1 MRRVEGFELLFPPG
15 HPPAVDI
22 RNIAIIAHVDHGK
35 TTLVDGLLRQSG
47 AFRANQTIATCVMD
61 SNDQEKERGITIL
74 AKNTSVRW
82 GEAKIN
88 IIDTPGHADFGGEV
102 ERVLR
107 MAEGVLLL
115 VDAYEG
121 PMPQTR
127 FVLRKAMAN
136 GLKPIVV
143 VNKIDR
149 PEARPAE
156 VLNEIYDLFIDLDA
170 TDDQLEFPVI
180 YASGRE
186 GYARLEVNDGN
197 MDLKP
202 LFESIMKHIPPPK
215 GDPTAPLQMQCANID
230 YNDYVGRI
238 AIGRVEN
245 GAIRVGQPVV
255 LLKRLGGTATGK
267 VDQLFTFENLKRTPA
282 ESAPCGEIVAIAGLP
297 DVDIGDT
304 IADPQ
309 NPKALPPILIDEPT
323 LSMMFSVNTSPLT
336 GKEGKFLTVRHIK
349 DRLYR
354 ELKSNVALRVEET
367 EDPRVFKVKGRGLL
381 HLSVMIE
388 TMRREG
394 FEMEVGKPEV
404 IFKTVDGETHEP
416 IELMTV
422 DVPEGFAGKV
432 MELVGQRRGV
442 VKFMDTRRGHMHY
455 EFLIPA
461 RGLIGLRSKL
471 LTATRGEAVMYHNYS
486 GYEPYKGE
494 IQQRKAGVLVS
505 MSTGPATNYSINSL
519 KDRGDF
525 FVKNADDVYEGMV
538 VGEHCKDRDIIVNV
552 TRAKALTNFRVSA
565 ADATISIAPPRDFTL
580 EEALEY
586 LNEDEL
592 LEITPTKLRLRKRL
606 LKMHERKKAGREEL
620 VEG

>member
-1 MRRVEGFELLFPPG
+1 M
-15 HPPAVDI
+15 DY

-47 AFRANQTIATCVMD
+47 AFRANQNIAVCVMD

-170 TDDQLEFPVI
+170 TNEQLEFPVI

-202 LFESIMKHIPPPK
+202 LFDSIMKNIPPPK
-215 GDPTAPLQMQCANID
+215 GDPALPLQLQCANID

-245 GAIRVGQPVV
+245 GGIKVGQPVV
-255 LLKRLGGTATGK
+255 LIKRLGGTATGK
-267 VDQLFTFENLKRTPA
+267 VEQLFTFENLKRTPA
-282 ESAPCGEIVAIAGLP
+282 DSAPCGEIVAIAGLP

-309 NPKALPPILIDEPT
+309 NPQALPPILIDEPT
-323 LSMMFSVNTSPLT
+323 LSMMFSVNTSPVT
-336 GKEGKFLTVRHIK
+336 GKAGKFLTVRHLR
-349 DRLYR
+349 DRLFR

-367 EDPRVFKVKGRGLL
+367 EDPRVFKVNGRGLL

-394 FEMEVGKPEV
+394 FELEVGKPEV
-404 IFKTVDGETHEP
+404 IYKTVDGERHEP

-486 GYEPYKGE
+486 GYEPFKGE
-494 IQQRKAGVLVS
+494 ITQRKAGVLVS
-505 MSTGPATNYSINSL
+505 MSGGPATNYSINAL

-525 FVKNADDVYEGMV
+525 FVKNGDDIYEGMI

-552 TRAKALTNFRVSA
+552 TRPKALTNFRVSA

-592 LEITPTKLRLRKRL
+592 LEITPTHLRLRKRL
-606 LKMHERKKAGREEL
+606 LKQRDRKKAGRAEEEEL

>member
-1 MRRVEGFELLFPPG
+1 M
-15 HPPAVDI
+15 DI

-82 GEAKIN
+82 GESKIN

-127 FVLRKAMAN
+127 FVLRKAMQN

-149 PEARPAE
+149 PEARPTE

-170 TDDQLEFPVI
+170 NDEQLEFPVL

-186 GYARLEVNDGN
+186 GYARLEPNDGN

-202 LFESIMKHIPPPK
+202 LFEAILKHIPPPK
-215 GDPTAPLQMQCANID
+215 GDPNGAMQLQCANID

-238 AIGRVEN
+238 AIGRIEN
-245 GAIRVGQPVV
+245 GGIRVGQSVV

-304 IADPQ
+304 ICDPQ
-309 NPKALPPILIDEPT
+309 KPQALPPIKIDDPT
-323 LSMMFSVNTSPLT
+323 LSMMFSINTSPIS
-336 GKEGKFLTVRHIK
+336 GKVGKFLTVRHLR
-349 DRLYR
+349 DRLFK
-354 ELKSNVALRVEET
+354 ELKSNVALKVEET
-367 EDPRVFKVKGRGLL
+367 PDPRVFKVSGRGLL
-381 HLSVMIE
+381 HLSVLIE

-394 FEMEVGKPEV
+394 FELEVGKPEV
-404 IFKTVDGETHEP
+404 IYREIDGEMCEP

-422 DVPEGFAGKV
+422 DVPESYAGKV

-486 GYEPYKGE
+486 GYEPFKGE
-494 IQQRKAGVLVS
+494 ITQRKAGVLVS
-505 MSTGPATNYSINSL
+505 MSTGLATNYSINSL

-525 FVKNADDVYEGMV
+525 FVKNADDIYEGMI

-565 ADATISIAPPRDFTL
+565 ADATISIAPPREFTL

-592 LEITPTKLRLRKRL
+592 LEITPTHLRLRKKL
-606 LKMHERKKAGREEL
+606 LKMHERKKAGREEAEM